1 MPGTARKR
9 NEPRYPDPGAIPVG
23 LLPRPVVI
31 LYGRLS
37 GGRCGPHPTG
47 HRRLPVA
54 RAGMVESRVAPSTGD
69 SAVV

>member
-1 MPGTARKR
+1 MSTGTQKWA
-9 NEPRYPDPGAIPVG
+9 GAIPDR

-37 GGRCGPHPTG
+37 GGRCGPHPTR

-54 RAGMVESRVAPSTGD
+54 RAGMVESRIAPSAGH

>member
-1 MPGTARKR
+1 MPGPAGKR
-9 NEPRYPDPGAIPVG
+9 NEHRYPDAAAIRAG

-47 HRRLPVA
+47 HRRLPVV
-54 RAGMVESRVAPSTGD
+54 RAGMVESRVAPSAGD